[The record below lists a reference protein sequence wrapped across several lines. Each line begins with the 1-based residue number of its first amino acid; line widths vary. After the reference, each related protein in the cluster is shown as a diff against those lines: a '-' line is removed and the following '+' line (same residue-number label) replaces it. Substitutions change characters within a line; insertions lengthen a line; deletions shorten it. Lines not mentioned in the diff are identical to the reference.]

1 MKKVQDEL
9 TETNP
14 ERVESF
20 KAGARTAFK
29 NILESFKDLQFFM
42 GESCNPDGMHVL
54 MNFREDGVTPYM
66 LFWKDGLIEE
76 KVVCVS
82 KIHVHSFL
90 NPSSFIHRVHVH
102 DIVHTRVH
110 VHVHVCTKYMYMY
123 YTAQIQ

>member
-82 KIHVHSFL
+82 KPFFEFFLCHTPWSYTMYIHV
-90 NPSSFIHRVHVH
+90 
-102 DIVHTRVH
+102 
-110 VHVHVCTKYMYMY
+110 YMYCMY
-123 YTAQIQ
+123 KVQSQKQLAR